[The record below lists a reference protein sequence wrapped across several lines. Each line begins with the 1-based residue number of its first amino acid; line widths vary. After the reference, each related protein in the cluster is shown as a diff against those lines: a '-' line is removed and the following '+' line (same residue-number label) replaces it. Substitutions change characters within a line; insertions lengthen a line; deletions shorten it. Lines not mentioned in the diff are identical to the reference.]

1 MIKMRNK
8 LLIGLMFC
16 LVLTLFIGQASA
28 YPPHEKDTTLN
39 FSITSNFA
47 TSCELTTI
55 NSPTGIIE
63 IGQTDIS
70 TGTFNFNVLS
80 GNFTSLGTYC
90 MNIVCTDGTDI
101 TTGEYC
107 REITSDGLGST
118 QTKQDNYY
126 ILFIGIALL
135 FGFILGGLGLYY
147 DKRILLFSAMG
158 FLGAGLI
165 ISYYPSG
172 IENKF
177 ITDILSIINYGVAFL
192 CLATGIYDWLP
203 NDK

>member
-1 MIKMRNK
+1 MKK
-8 LLIGLMFC
+8 LLVILMLGMF
-16 LVLTLFIGQASA
+16 LMSFASA
-28 YPPHEKDTTLN
+28 EIPHEQNTELN

-63 IGQTDIS
+63 IGQISTS
-70 TGTFNFNVLS
+70 TGTFDFNVLS
-80 GNFTSLGTYC
+80 GNFTSLGIYC

-192 CLATGIYDWLP
+192 CLALGIHEWLP
-203 NDK
+203 DD

>member
-1 MIKMRNK
+1 MNK
-8 LLIGLMFC
+8 NIIFLIVGLLLINS
-16 LVLTLFIGQASA
+16 VSA
-28 YPPHEKDTTLN
+28 EYIPHKQNTELN

-55 NSPTGIIE
+55 NTPTSIIE
-63 IGQTDIS
+63 IWQTDIS
-70 TGTFNFNVLS
+70 TGTFDFNVLS

-107 REITSDGLGST
+107 REITSDGFGST

-135 FGFILGGLGLYY
+135 FGFILGALGFFY
-147 DKRILLFSAMG
+147 DKRILIFSAMG

-192 CLATGIYDWLP
+192 CLAMGIYDWLP
-203 NDK
+203 NDN

>member
-1 MIKMRNK
+1 
-8 LLIGLMFC
+8 MFC
-16 LVLTLFIGQASA
+16 LVLTMFIGQASA
-28 YPPHEKDTTLN
+28 YLPHEKDTTLN

-55 NSPTGIIE
+55 NTPTGIIE

-70 TGTFNFNVLS
+70 TGTFEFNIAGENFS
-80 GNFTSLGTYC
+80 SLGTYC

-135 FGFILGGLGLYY
+135 FGFILGALGFFY
-147 DKRILLFSAMG
+147 DKRILIMMFHDA
-158 FLGAGLI
+158 ARQ
-165 ISYYPSG
+165 YQ
-172 IENKF
+172 
-177 ITDILSIINYGVAFL
+177 
-192 CLATGIYDWLP
+192 
-203 NDK
+203 

>member
-1 MIKMRNK
+1 MNK
-8 LLIGLMFC
+8 IILTLMFAML
-16 LVLTLFIGQASA
+16 LVGTASA
-28 YPPHEKDTTLN
+28 YLPHERDTTLN

-55 NSPTGIIE
+55 NTPTGIIE

-70 TGTFNFNVLS
+70 TGTFDFNVLS

-107 REITSDGLGST
+107 REITSDGFGST

-135 FGFILGGLGLYY
+135 FGFILGALGFFY
-147 DKRILLFSAMG
+147 DKRILIFSAMG

-192 CLATGIYDWLP
+192 CLAMGIYDWLP
-203 NDK
+203 NDN

>member
-1 MIKMRNK
+1 MNK
-8 LLIGLMFC
+8 IILTLMFAML
-16 LVLTLFIGQASA
+16 LVGTASA
-28 YPPHEKDTTLN
+28 YLPHEKDTTLN

-55 NSPTGIIE
+55 NTPTGIIE

-107 REITSDGLGST
+107 REITSDGFGST

-135 FGFILGGLGLYY
+135 FGFI
-147 DKRILLFSAMG
+147 
-158 FLGAGLI
+158 LGAGLI

-192 CLATGIYDWLP
+192 CLAMGIYNWLP
-203 NDK
+203 NDN